1 MPFASLDSYPPR
13 IEEPFRPTASQCR
26 LAEAAAGLAV
36 HYTVQELCAA
46 AQVSPASYYRWQHHP
61 GFAAWWLAET
71 WNCLRASAPLL
82 VLSTMQFALG
92 GDAAARKLLFQYLV
106 APPSAPGR
114 PSGPPVAPAPAL
126 PPASAAAAPARPAHP
141 AAAAPLP
148 AVAPGPPVAKM
159 TPELGLPLDG
169 RAAAERPLRS
179 RLAPPSGASR
189 LGPPAASRLG
199 PVVLRVAGAAPR
211 SGGSRRAVRLWP
223 HGHA

>member
-1 MPFASLDSYPPR
+1 MPFASLDSFPPR
-13 IEEPFRPTASQCR
+13 IVEPFRPTASQRR
-26 LAEAAAGLAV
+26 LAAAAAGLAV

-46 AQVSPASYYRWQHHP
+46 AQISPASYYRWQHHP
-61 GFAAWWLAET
+61 GFAAWWMAET

-106 APPSAPGR
+106 APPSAPGQ
-114 PSGPPVAPAPAL
+114 PSGPPAAPGPAL

-141 AAAAPLP
+141 AAAAPPSAAAPLP
-148 AVAPGPPVAKM
+148 LAA
-159 TPELGLPLDG
+159 GLPLGG
-169 RAAAERPLRS
+169 RAAEPPPPRS
-179 RLAPPSGASR
+179 RLARPSGVSR
-189 LGPPAASRLG
+189 LGPPATSRLG